1 MPILA
6 QSRAEDDMRSIITVV
21 IVAAVAAVTTAWSIS
36 ISSPGPASRGQVMFG
51 GSNAVPTQTFV
62 LW

>member
-1 MPILA
+1 
-6 QSRAEDDMRSIITVV
+6 MRSIITIV

-36 ISSPGPASRGQVMFG
+36 ISSPSRGQVMFG

>member
-1 MPILA
+1 
-6 QSRAEDDMRSIITVV
+6 MRSIVTVV

-36 ISSPGPASRGQVMFG
+36 ISSPGPASRGMFG
-51 GSNAVPTQTFV
+51 GTNPVPTQTFV